1 MREIPN
7 TWQELLFLIASWK
20 HRFSLLHQ
28 SRLRRRQ
35 QLGLLR
41 PVELGPEVTVS
52 SQQARYITKFGQSYL
67 IWQYRYKAGALCINR
82 LGPLAVLAQ
91 APYFWKIE
99 SVLLI
104 HPSVVSGWG
113 GSEAQGKSSNPP
125 GYVGNLLG
133 GF

>member
-67 IWQYRYKAGALCINR
+67 M
-82 LGPLAVLAQ
+82 
-91 APYFWKIE
+91 
-99 SVLLI
+99 
-104 HPSVVSGWG
+104 
-113 GSEAQGKSSNPP
+113 
-125 GYVGNLLG
+125 
-133 GF
+133 

>member
-52 SQQARYITKFGQSYL
+52 SQQARYITREKLFVLRQSWEQV
-67 IWQYRYKAGALCINR
+67 I
-82 LGPLAVLAQ
+82 PF
-91 APYFWKIE
+91 P
-99 SVLLI
+99 
-104 HPSVVSGWG
+104 
-113 GSEAQGKSSNPP
+113 KSSSVPLE
-125 GYVGNLLG
+125 GTALHQQLTSKSRE
-133 GF
+133 